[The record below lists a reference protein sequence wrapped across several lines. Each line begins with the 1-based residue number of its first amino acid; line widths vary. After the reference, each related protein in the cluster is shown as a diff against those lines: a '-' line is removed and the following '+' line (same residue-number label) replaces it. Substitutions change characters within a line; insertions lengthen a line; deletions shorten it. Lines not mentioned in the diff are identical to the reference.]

1 MTIYSEKLA
10 AAQGIAVRHN
20 IFASPVGPRILHE
33 APNDQGNSGGDDAA
47 AKAAADKAAAD
58 KAAADKAEADRLAA
72 EKAEKEKSGMSD
84 AEAKLLKEN
93 MEKKEALKAAQ
104 DALKKFD
111 GIDPEEYKAL
121 KAAADKAAAD
131 AREAE
136 RAKAEA
142 EGNTKRLLEMM
153 KEEHQKEIEA
163 VRNESV
169 TTKTALDQ
177 ALAQIQDLTVGS
189 AFSQSKF
196 VADELVV
203 PPSAARKLFGD
214 HFETENGVPVAYDK
228 PKGASERTKLV
239 DGSGNPMSFDAAIK
253 KLVESNPD
261 HERLIKSTM
270 KNGSGSKS
278 SDLPPSDKKPTLF
291 GAARI
296 AASLANK
303 S

>member
-1 MTIYSEKLA
+1 MAEGDKTMTIYSQKLA
-10 AAQGIAVRHN
+10 ASHGIAVRHN

-33 APNDQGNSGGDDAA
+33 APNDQGNDGGDDEA
-47 AKAAADKAAAD
+47 AKKAAAD

-72 EKAEKEKSGMSD
+72 EKEKSGMSD
-84 AEAKLLKEN
+84 ADAKLLKEN
-93 MEKKEALKAAQ
+93 MEKKEALRKAQ
-104 DALKKFD
+104 DELKKFD
-111 GIDPEEYKAL
+111 GIDPEEYKTL
-121 KAAADKAAAD
+121 KAAAEKAAEE
-131 AREAE
+131 ARAAE
-136 RAKAEA
+136 KAKAEA

-169 TTKTALDQ
+169 TTKTALDL

-228 PKGASERTKLV
+228 PKGASERTKLI
-239 DGSGNPMSFDAAIK
+239 DGSGNPMNFDAAIK
-253 KLVESNPD
+253 KLVEANPD

-270 KNGSGSKS
+270 KNGAQSKTT
-278 SDLPPSDKKPTLF
+278 DLPNTDKKPALF